1 MTRDRAEREI
11 ERIEAAIEN
20 AMIKIAEIRQYAD
33 EYEGNAYEEI
43 SDINGYIRAMQVGLK
58 RAYACL

>member
-20 AMIKIAEIRQYAD
+20 AMIKIAEIRQYTD

-43 SDINGYIRAMQVGLK
+43 SDINGYIRAMQVGLE
-58 RAYACL
+58 RAYACM

>member
-1 MTRDRAEREI
+1 MTRDRAGREI
-11 ERIEAAIEN
+11 ARIEAAIEN
-20 AMIKIAEIRQYAD
+20 AMIKIAKIRQD
-33 EYEGNAYEEI
+33 PEYEGNTYEEI